1 MYNNTVGLYQIVP
14 CNICK
19 CQKMKKKR
27 SSRRQDGE
35 SGEYKVV
42 GEFVVNKVLG
52 RKQLIQNEKLTVA
65 VNCC

>member
-1 MYNNTVGLYQIVP
+1 MSKNEEKTF
-14 CNICK
+14 
-19 CQKMKKKR
+19 
-27 SSRRQDGE
+27 SRRQDGE

>member
-19 CQKMKKKR
+19 CQKNEEKTF
-27 SSRRQDGE
+27 SRRQDGE

-65 VNCC
+65 ID